1 MIAKLSESE
10 LIAQKECRTNLFI
23 AQQGCCTSCYKG
35 SCTTLFIA
43 QQGCC
48 TSCYKGSCTTL
59 FIAQQGCYTSYS
71 NVRRSITN
79 GLPPFDQKPMM

>member
-23 AQQGCCTSCYKG
+23 AQQECC
-35 SCTTLFIA
+35 I
-43 QQGCC
+43 
-48 TSCYKGSCTTL
+48 
-59 FIAQQGCYTSYS
+59 SYS

>member
-23 AQQGCCTSCYKG
+23 AQQECRTN
-35 SCTTLFIA
+35 LFIA
-43 QQGCC
+43 QQECR
-48 TSCYKGSCTTL
+48 TNL
-59 FIAQQGCYTSYS
+59 FIAQQECRTSYS
-71 NVRRSITN
+71 NVSLSITN